1 MLKLCCI
8 AEMIKLCRIVKIL
21 KLCRIVKMLKLCRVV
36 EMIKLCRLVEMLKPC
51 RIVEM
56 LKLCCVV
63 KMLKLC
69 RVVEML
75 KLCCVPSTVL
85 NIASFW
91 LSVLNG
97 CLLSERKI
105 CDFAYFSLLIEVS
118 LVKVIQVSNSNFL
131 FVQQN
136 YISQSY
142 TYKFKIHIFRC
153 SNKLLKSKLY
163 KFQFWISKTH
173 NEWKFNKKLILDQLM
188 NI

>member
-1 MLKLCCI
+1 MLKF
-8 AEMIKLCRIVKIL
+8 CRV
-21 KLCRIVKMLKLCRVV
+21 VKMLKLCLV
-36 EMIKLCRLVEMLKPC
+36 IKR
-51 RIVEM
+51 
-56 LKLCCVV
+56 LKLCGIV

-97 CLLSERKI
+97 CLLSESKI
-105 CDFAYFSLLIEVS
+105 CDFTYFSLLIEVS
-118 LVKVIQVSNSNFL
+118 LVKVIQVSNSNFS

-142 TYKFKIHIFRC
+142 TYKFQIHILRC

-163 KFQFWISKTH
+163 KFQFWIPKTH
-173 NEWKFNKKLILDQLM
+173 NEWKFNKKLILDQLI
-188 NI
+188 NIYENM